1 MAIIEVQIA
10 AEKFCQYLTDRI
22 NRTPLPAPE
31 SVANTPLG
39 GVILEQI
46 TCTSCSVR
54 PSNATGQLVVDVT
67 VEVHYHSTLNDIH
80 LAGSLTPPHATV
92 SPPTATTIT
101 LTCTT
106 DGLNVNLTWQAD
118 AFSIS
123 ETITFAAPTDSPIAA
138 AAIDASAEVV
148 AIRLGTQGTD
158 PVRSVPVNR
167 LRGTDW
173 IIHVS
178 SAVFV
183 ESLIQRL
190 NASLYAAPRSDPDVE
205 VTRAARG
212 NWDMF
217 KQGHATA
224 WGEISKINGCLF
236 VVDIPIELTLDA
248 HFVIA
253 GSQLTTEVVL
263 SWEPDTTW
271 CDVVAGLSFATLA
284 GWVFGPLTAGATGV
298 VPAASVGVGFVADP
312 VVENAANK
320 KVKDQALEQQPP
332 EFTQTGSND
341 VSITLERVQQIPL
354 PDRNFVLAHSEFD
367 FSGLTLSGDL
377 ELLPAITLEGS
388 VRQPFWSSE
397 ISCRPTHMEVQW
409 NPPAVTLTAVNADQ
423 PPKLFAQLT
432 KMTPTQA
439 WSMSQYDTLNDLIIT
454 FGDPPGGRLPAGQ
467 QTSVVLCTDR
477 GVRWVDLGT
486 IPADTIDRQQL
497 QSDAEAF
504 CSSVAKV
511 LRRAADRLTHV
522 DWKVDPLHDPDPD
535 LVNGIAPLRLWQIGI
550 LDRPDVNLLDFYVI
564 GPEGTETRIGTLD
577 DTAAAALPIVTRAD
591 EVVAIRAQRE
601 MRIPAMRLTQ
611 AWIKPL
617 TDERLHGQEVAAFS
631 PLHSSFT
638 LTQGGRITGIAR
650 LKGREIAVAAV
661 LTADAPSTPAA
672 VSRVTRSQTSI
683 PSWAQTFRIDSR
695 TIAFVHEGKLVV
707 GTIEAQHRI
716 T

>member
-1 MAIIEVQIA
+1 MSIVEVQIA
-10 AEKFCQYLTDRI
+10 TEKFCQYLTDRI

-31 SVANTPLG
+31 SIANTPLG
-39 GVILEQI
+39 GVILERI
-46 TCTSCSVR
+46 TCTGCSVR
-54 PSNATGQLVVDVT
+54 PSNATGQLVIDVT

-80 LAGSLTPPHATV
+80 LAGSLTPPQATV

-106 DGLNVNLTWQAD
+106 DGRDVNLTWQAD
-118 AFSIS
+118 AYSIA
-123 ETITFAAPTDSPIAA
+123 ETITFPAPTDSPIAA
-138 AAIDASAEVV
+138 AAIDAGAEVV
-148 AIRLGTQGTD
+148 AIRLGTRDTD

-167 LRGTDW
+167 LGGTDW
-173 IIHVS
+173 TIHVS
-178 SAVFV
+178 SGVFV

-190 NASLYAAPRSDPDVE
+190 NASLYAAQRSDVE

-217 KQGHATA
+217 TQGHATA
-224 WGEISKINGCLF
+224 WGEISKINGCVF
-236 VVDIPIELTLDA
+236 ANIPIELMLDG
-248 HFVIA
+248 HFVMA
-253 GSQLTTEVVL
+253 GSQLTTTVVL

-271 CDVVAGLSFATLA
+271 CDIVAGLSFATLA
-284 GWVFGPLTAGATGV
+284 GYVLGPLTAGATGV
-298 VPAASVGVGFVADP
+298 VPATSVGVGFVADP

-320 KVKDQALEQQPP
+320 RVKDQAREQQQP
-332 EFTQTGSND
+332 EFTQTASDD

-354 PDRNFVLAHSEFD
+354 PDRNFVLTHSEFN
-367 FSGLTLSGDL
+367 FFGLTLSGHL
-377 ELLPAITLEGS
+377 ERSPAITLEGS

-397 ISCRPTHMEVQW
+397 ISCRPTHVEVQW
-409 NPPAVTLTAVNADQ
+409 NPPTTTLTAVNADQ

-432 KMTPTQA
+432 VMTPSQA
-439 WSMSQYDTLNDLIIT
+439 WSMTQYDTLNDLVIT
-454 FGDPPGGRLPAGQ
+454 FGDPPGGRLPGGQ

-477 GVRWVDLGT
+477 GVRWVDLGI
-486 IPADTIDRQQL
+486 IPADAIDRQQL
-497 QSDAEAF
+497 QSDAEDF

-535 LVNGIAPLRLWQIGI
+535 LVNGIAPLRLWQFGI
-550 LDRPDVNLLDFYVI
+550 LDRPDVNLLDFYVM
-564 GPEGTETRIGTLD
+564 GPQGTEKRIGTLD
-577 DTAAAALPIVTRAD
+577 DTAAAALSIVTRAD

-601 MRIPAMRLTQ
+601 MRIPALRLTQ

-617 TDERLHGQEVAAFS
+617 TDEHLHGQEVAAFS

-650 LKGREIAVAAV
+650 LKGREISAAAV
-661 LTADAPSTPAA
+661 PPIAGARSTPAA
-672 VSRVTRSQTSI
+672 VSRVTRSQTST
-683 PSWAQTFRIDSR
+683 PSWAQTYRIDRR
-695 TIAFVHEGKLVV
+695 TIAVVHEGKLVV